1 MNFLEI
7 FLIAIGLSMDCFA
20 VSVSFGTSHRLSWRD
35 IIRMALF
42 FGLFQGLM
50 PLIGWLIGN
59 SVQMLITQID
69 HWVAF
74 GILTFIGLKMIF
86 QSLKITEMKKVV
98 DIRKTTILL
107 SLSIATSIDALI
119 MGVSFGFIQVKILE
133 AALIITLV
141 TFLISISGAKL
152 GEKATFLPARWAE
165 RLGGLVLIGIGLK
178 ILLEHLSV
186 I

>member
-1 MNFLEI
+1 
-7 FLIAIGLSMDCFA
+7 
-20 VSVSFGTSHRLSWRD
+20 
-35 IIRMALF
+35 
-42 FGLFQGLM
+42 M